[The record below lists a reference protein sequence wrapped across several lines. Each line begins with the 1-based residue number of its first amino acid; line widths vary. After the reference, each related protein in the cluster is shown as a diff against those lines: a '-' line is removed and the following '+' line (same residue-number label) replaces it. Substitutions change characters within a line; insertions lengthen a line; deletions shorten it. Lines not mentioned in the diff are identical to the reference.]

1 MANNEAQS
9 ETAQI
14 NPTTESE
21 LSKEIT
27 KKLYQFNINDNLKNE
42 NEYHF
47 KDNKVDTTKYN
58 CITFLPKSLLYQF
71 MRLANVYFLVCAII
85 QCIPAISPLGP
96 ATAIVPLVIVLS
108 VSLIREGYEDCK
120 RANLEREQNSEPAE
134 LYRDNN
140 WEKCKSG
147 DLKMGELVEVKI
159 DGTFPADLILIDSV
173 FEDGSCFIETG
184 TLDGEKT
191 LKMKNSPKQTAS
203 KFNLIKRK

>member
-1 MANNEAQS
+1 MSSDKQLYKFYVNDNEANKRDYKFKDNKVDTTKYNVVTFLPKALFIQFMRPANIYFLVCAIIQCIPIIS
-9 ETAQI
+9 PLGPETAQI

-108 VSLIREGYEDCK
+108 VSLIREGYKDCK
-120 RANLEREQNSEPAE
+120 RVNLDKEQN
-134 LYRDNN
+134 
-140 WEKCKSG
+140 
-147 DLKMGELVEVKI
+147 
-159 DGTFPADLILIDSV
+159 
-173 FEDGSCFIETG
+173 
-184 TLDGEKT
+184 
-191 LKMKNSPKQTAS
+191 
-203 KFNLIKRK
+203 

>member
-1 MANNEAQS
+1 MTNNEDKS

-14 NPTTESE
+14 NPTTESN
-21 LSKEIT
+21 LTKEIT
-27 KKLYQFNINDNLKNE
+27 KKLYQFYINDNIKNK

-71 MRLANVYFLVCAII
+71 MRLANVYFLICAII
-85 QCIPAISPLGP
+85 QCIPEISPLGP

-120 RANLEREQNSEPAE
+120 RARLDKEQNSEPAE
-134 LYRDNN
+134 VYRNGI
-140 WEKCKSG
+140 WEQCKSG
-147 DLKMGELVEVKI
+147 DLEIGELVEVKN
-159 DGTFPADLILIDSV
+159 DGTFPADLILIDSI

-184 TLDGEKT
+184 SLDGEKNI
-191 LKMKNSPKQTAS
+191 KNEKFS
-203 KFNLIKRK
+203 KANC

>member
-21 LSKEIT
+21 LTKEIT
-27 KKLYQFNINDNLKNE
+27 KKLYQFNIIDNLKNE

-108 VSLIREGYEDCK
+108 VSLIREGYKDCK
-120 RANLEREQNSEPAE
+120 RVNLDKEQN
-134 LYRDNN
+134 
-140 WEKCKSG
+140 
-147 DLKMGELVEVKI
+147 
-159 DGTFPADLILIDSV
+159 
-173 FEDGSCFIETG
+173 
-184 TLDGEKT
+184 
-191 LKMKNSPKQTAS
+191 
-203 KFNLIKRK
+203 